1 MFAVPGTYSL
11 IPHPLFDE
19 AWYTREY
26 PDTADFG
33 ASAWVHFVR
42 YGDRE
47 GRNPG
52 PEFDAEFYRR
62 TYLPLAG
69 HRTARSLAHYTR
81 YGRARGLQPRAI
93 PRTFDESAA
102 AMASALGGTTRP
114 VLLIGNDAQRAG
126 SPILLWELGDR
137 LRRRGFE
144 PVFLLAR
151 GGPLLEDYRRLG
163 KTFICDE
170 GWDLAGLGSTVSRDA
185 MVIANTGWSAPVLEG
200 LQLAQPTTLLIHE
213 MPEYLAEHGLQ
224 HALGAAQNVV
234 TSFSSIHDGVAA
246 WIPSS
251 TRQHLVVPGLFPGA
265 RSRSEHRAVARRLE
279 AEFGAN
285 RVVYIG
291 AGYADRRKG
300 FDLFLAAAEEVHRR
314 DRHAAFVWLGDL
326 NEWADGLAAQAKA
339 RGLPLLLPGFRDFAA
354 EWYEQADAFLLTSRS
369 DPGPTT
375 VMDAA
380 RVGVP
385 FIGYTHDIGLRT
397 FAEMLD
403 GVGAFVESSEEFV
416 TRALAIVETDTAA
429 ARVERAARVT
439 RLSSFDAYVDAIL
452 AIAARTNEPSLVP
465 PPAPSTTASP
475 MTRRTQRSREAS
487 LDERVERRVDSLL
500 ARVLW
505 RLGRMWDRRPK
516 RLATVVVED
525 RSPSASESLGE
536 FGETASSVKP
546 GRVTWLAALGEL
558 PSVVHPSVVHLG
570 RDEARSPWPILSTL
584 QDARAVAVL
593 SQFSLSA
600 PPRWAIERQ
609 NPPGVRQDRTAPRIP
624 TAVELG
630 SAESHAVR
638 RVAFD
643 RPIGVFV
650 HVFYVE
656 LAAELFSRIGLIEH
670 DVQMYVSTDTEDKA
684 RLLRSLA
691 PNAVVRVMPNRGQD
705 IYPKLYGFRDAYD
718 AHDIVLHVHGKR
730 APHAH
735 ALQGWLGH
743 ILDRLLP
750 STDGIHAIL
759 EAFSAAE
766 SLGMVSPAPFPLI
779 APSLGWSTNRPLAEA
794 LVWNA
799 GWAPIPNNDALEF
812 PAGSMFWARTEALQP
827 LLDLNVPADVFLEKA
842 GRRDGTVAHAI
853 ERLYGVSCET
863 AGLLQVHVEAPGHG
877 GAGVPVIPPSELE
890 AHARR
895 SRSRYSP

>member
-19 AWYTREY
+19 VWYANEY

-42 YGDRE
+42 HGDRE

-52 PEFDAEFYRR
+52 PGFDAEFYRR

-69 HRTARSLAHYTR
+69 HRTARSLAHYTH
-81 YGRARGLQPRAI
+81 YGRARGLLPRSI
-93 PRTFDESAA
+93 PRTFDTSAA
-102 AMASALGGTTRP
+102 EMASVLRTKIRP

-126 SPILLWELGDR
+126 SPILLWELADG
-137 LRRRGFE
+137 LRKRGYE
-144 PVFLLAR
+144 PVFLLRR

-163 KTFICDE
+163 STFILDE
-170 GWDLAGLGSTVSRDA
+170 GWDLAGLGSSVSSEVL
-185 MVIANTGWSAPVLEG
+185 VIANTGWSAPVLEG
-200 LQLAQPTTLLIHE
+200 LHLSQPTTLLIHE
-213 MPEYLAEHGLQ
+213 MPEYLADHGLQ
-224 HALGAAQNVV
+224 SALGAAQNVV
-234 TSFSSIHDGVAA
+234 TSFSSIQDGVAH

-251 TRQHLVVPGLFPGA
+251 TRLHLVVPGLFPGA
-265 RSRSEHRAVARRLE
+265 RNRAEQREVLRRLDD
-279 AEFGAN
+279 AFGAD
-285 RVVYIG
+285 RAVYIG

-300 FDLFLAAAEEVHRR
+300 FDLFLEAAEDIRR
-314 DRHAAFVWLGDL
+314 HDQHAGFVWLGELDV
-326 NEWADGLAAQAKA
+326 WATGLAAQAKA
-339 RGLPLLLPGFRDFAA
+339 RGLPLLVPGFRDFAA

-397 FAEMLD
+397 FAVMLE
-403 GVGAFVESSEEFV
+403 GIGEFVETAEDFT
-416 TRALAIVETDTAA
+416 TRALAVVERDSEA
-429 ARVERAARVT
+429 ARVERAARVRELT
-439 RLSSFDAYVDAIL
+439 SFEAYVSAIL
-452 AIAARTNEPSLVP
+452 TIAEHANG
-465 PPAPSTTASP
+465 ADTASTLAP
-475 MTRRTQRSREAS
+475 GVGASSLTRRTRSRREDT
-487 LDERVERRVDSLL
+487 LDERVERHLDSLF
-500 ARVLW
+500 ARGL
-505 RLGRMWDRRPK
+505 RRIGRMWDRRPR

-525 RSPSASESLGE
+525 RPAAV
-536 FGETASSVKP
+536 FETAATPGAAAAAVSPGTLTWLTTPEELSSV
-546 GRVTWLAALGEL
+546 AY
-558 PSVVHPSVVHLG
+558 PSIVHLG
-570 RDEARSPWPILSTL
+570 RDGARSPWPILSTL

-593 SQFSLSA
+593 SQFSLSDPPLWVTDRKNPPA
-600 PPRWAIERQ
+600 VRRDRTPPRVPA
-609 NPPGVRQDRTAPRIP
+609 
-624 TAVELG
+624 AVELVSTG
-630 SAESHAVR
+630 PNPATDVTLE
-638 RVAFD
+638 

-650 HVFYVE
+650 HVFYLE
-656 LAAELFSRIGLIEH
+656 LAAELFRRVGLIQH
-670 DVQMYVSTDTEDKA
+670 DVQMYISTDTEEKA
-684 RLLRSLA
+684 RFLRALA
-691 PNAVVRVMPNRGQD
+691 PDAEVRVMPNRGQD

-718 AHDIVLHVHGKR
+718 AHDVVLHVHGKR

-735 ALQGWLGH
+735 ALQGWLDH

-750 STDGIHAIL
+750 STEGINAIL
-759 EAFSAAE
+759 EAFSVAD

-799 GWAPIPNNDALEF
+799 DWAPIPNNEALEF

-890 AHARR
+890 AYARR